1 MKTLKLKRQDQG
13 NFDIVLTG
21 GKWSV
26 LESENRIQYQE
37 IVEQRIIKG
46 LLSQKNLFEP
56 DFGAGIQA
64 FLGTKKNLIDVNT
77 SIRILLTFYLRVNEY
92 SGDLS
97 MSYLNSTVQDAAIYI
112 TILTKR
118 GYSKRLKF
126 VKENK

>member
-1 MKTLKLKRQDQG
+1 MKTLKLKRG
-13 NFDIVLTG
+13 NDGDFDIVLVG

-26 LESENRIQYQE
+26 LESENRQQYQE
-37 IVEQRIIKG
+37 IVEQRVIKG
-46 LLSQKNLFEP
+46 LLSKENLFEP
-56 DFGAGIQA
+56 DFGAGIQK
-64 FLGTKKNLIDVNT
+64 FLGTRRNLIDVNT
-77 SIRILLTFYLRVNEY
+77 SIRTLMTFYLRVNEY

-97 MSYLNSTVQDAAIYI
+97 MSYLNSTVQDSAIYI